1 MQVDSSI
8 FKAYDIRGV
17 VDKTLTE
24 DVARA
29 VGRVLGSLAV
39 EANVSAFCVGRDG
52 RLSGERLMN
61 ALVEGIASTGMK
73 VLDVGAVPTPVLYYA
88 TKYFNCGTGVAV
100 TGSHNPPE
108 WNGLKMMVAGITLF
122 ADAIQD
128 IRRRV
133 EAQDWIEATV
143 PGGVEKV
150 DAVTPYIEKALAGIK
165 IGRRL
170 KVAADAG
177 SGIAGPV
184 MLQLLSKLPVD
195 VVPLFCEPDGRFPFH
210 HPDPS
215 KPKNLEDLIKTVK
228 TEDCDYGFALDGDGD
243 RLGVVTIRAK
253 SFSRIA

>member
-39 EANVSAFCVGRDG
+39 EANVPAFCVGRDG

-108 WNGLKMMVAGITLF
+108 WNGLKMMVAGITLLPMPFRTF
-122 ADAIQD
+122 AAEW
-128 IRRRV
+128 RRR
-133 EAQDWIEATV
+133 
-143 PGGVEKV
+143 
-150 DAVTPYIEKALAGIK
+150 
-165 IGRRL
+165 IGLRQPFREWLRRL
-170 KVAADAG
+170 MQSPPILKKR
-177 SGIAGPV
+177 
-184 MLQLLSKLPVD
+184 LQASKL
-195 VVPLFCEPDGRFPFH
+195 
-210 HPDPS
+210 S
-215 KPKNLEDLIKTVK
+215 
-228 TEDCDYGFALDGDGD
+228 A
-243 RLGVVTIRAK
+243 A
-253 SFSRIA
+253 SR

>member
-73 VLDVGAVPTPVLYYA
+73 VTTA
-88 TKYFNCGTGVAV
+88 
-100 TGSHNPPE
+100 SH
-108 WNGLKMMVAGITLF
+108 WM
-122 ADAIQD
+122 
-128 IRRRV
+128 
-133 EAQDWIEATV
+133 ATV
-143 PGGVEKV
+143 IVWG
-150 DAVTPYIEKALAGIK
+150 L
-165 IGRRL
+165 
-170 KVAADAG
+170 
-177 SGIAGPV
+177 
-184 MLQLLSKLPVD
+184 LQS
-195 VVPLFCEPDGRFPFH
+195 
-210 HPDPS
+210 
-215 KPKNLEDLIKTVK
+215 
-228 TEDCDYGFALDGDGD
+228 
-243 RLGVVTIRAK
+243 RAK